1 MSAVATQI
9 DVNEKPETRR
19 EERANAYISVD
30 VFSEH
35 NFYTGL
41 SMNMSEGGVFV
52 ATYNVAPVG
61 SIVVIHM
68 SLPFETEPVVMLAE
82 VRWTRPPSD
91 QPECPPGLG
100 LQFVNPE
107 PEALER
113 VKRFVQTVREPLFF
127 EE

>member
-1 MSAVATQI
+1 MNAAPSITVESR
-9 DVNEKPETRR
+9 NEVR
-19 EERANAYISVD
+19 EDTRANVYVSVD

-52 ATYNVAPVG
+52 ATYNVAPIG
-61 SIVVIHM
+61 SVVVIHM
-68 SLPFETEPVVMLAE
+68 SLPFEPEPVVMLAE

-91 QPECPPGLG
+91 QPDVPPGLG
-100 LQFVNPE
+100 LQFLNPD
-107 PEALER
+107 AASLQR
-113 VKRFVQTVREPLFF
+113 VKSFVDTVREPLFF